1 MYGLLLPFVRFKVT
15 SRKSTIFLLASIV
28 ILRPFNL
35 NTWLTSCMFVFL
47 FSISFGVV
55 LQVARSSS
63 RYRPTSFLNFQHL
76 DAIKDTAPS

>member
-15 SRKSTIFLLASIV
+15 SRKLTIFLLASIV

-76 DAIKDTAPS
+76 DGIKDTAPT

>member
-1 MYGLLLPFVRFKVT
+1 MYGLLLLFVRFKVT
-15 SRKSTIFLLASIV
+15 SMKLTIFLLASVV

-55 LQVARSSS
+55 LLVARSSS

-76 DAIKDTAPS
+76 DGIKDTAPS